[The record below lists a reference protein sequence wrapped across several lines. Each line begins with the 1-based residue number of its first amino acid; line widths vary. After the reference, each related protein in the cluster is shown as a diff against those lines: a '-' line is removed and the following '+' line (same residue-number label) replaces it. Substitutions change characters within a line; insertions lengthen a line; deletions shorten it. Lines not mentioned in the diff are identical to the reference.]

1 MRDNLPT
8 NGPLTIESAIVNLD
22 SSYGTG
28 THWVCYRKM
37 TNTVYYFD
45 SFGNLRPPP
54 EIVRYFGNEV
64 IIKYNYKRKQ
74 TFDSVIC
81 GHLCLEFL
89 NKSNNVFT

>member
-1 MRDNLPT
+1 MRDTLPA
-8 NGPLTIESAIVNLD
+8 NGPLTNESAIVNLD
-22 SSYGTG
+22 SSYGNG

-37 TNTVYYFD
+37 NNNVYYFD

-54 EIVRYFGNEV
+54 ELVRYFGERVNV
-64 IIKYNYKRKQ
+64 KYNYKRKQ

-89 NKSNNVFT
+89 NNVFT